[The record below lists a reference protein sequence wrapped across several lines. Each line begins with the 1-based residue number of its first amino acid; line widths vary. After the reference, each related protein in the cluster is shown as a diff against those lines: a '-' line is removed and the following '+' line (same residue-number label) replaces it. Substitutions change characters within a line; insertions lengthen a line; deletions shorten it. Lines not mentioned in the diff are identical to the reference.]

1 LCNAECSFLSEIDT
15 FGNILWRTEVDDID
29 IAQGTMVIVND
40 TITVTGNNDPF
51 NTAFRMAHFTLDG
64 EKIGETIEIWDSTRN
79 FVRMFNLTTQ
89 FWNDHYVICG
99 QGWEVDTAWSL
110 IFSVDKN
117 GAIDTV
123 LTLEPTNSD
132 SDLWESYIDSE
143 GHLTTYHNV
152 DWNFSQINYQ
162 RIYKFNSQYDTT
174 WSYVSEN
181 SDNNDAVPRGCE
193 LPNGRTI
200 ISRGE
205 YAPWRIHSIR
215 AVNNDSTIAWQHD
228 YPFSGSRERQI
239 FRLKTARNGDILG
252 SGLYSEQAQVP
263 RISQSPWLFRMSPEG
278 DLLWERT
285 YYEYDSSIES
295 SRNGVL
301 FDFVEFE
308 NGDIIAVGY
317 LRYADNDMLVMRVD
331 SNGCLNPD
339 SCPTVNIITSTHDL
353 PLHSN
358 HEALL
363 YPNPVEDILRI
374 EYESSAYHLDI
385 EVLDM
390 TGHMVTS
397 GILTHGQGEVN
408 SSKIPAGVY
417 WIHLKQD
424 GKVMAT
430 GKFVKME

>member
-1 LCNAECSFLSEIDT
+1 
-15 FGNILWRTEVDDID
+15 
-29 IAQGTMVIVND
+29 
-40 TITVTGNNDPF
+40 
-51 NTAFRMAHFTLDG
+51 
-64 EKIGETIEIWDSTRN
+64 
-79 FVRMFNLTTQ
+79 
-89 FWNDHYVICG
+89 
-99 QGWEVDTAWSL
+99 
-110 IFSVDKN
+110 
-117 GAIDTV
+117 
-123 LTLEPTNSD
+123 
-132 SDLWESYIDSE
+132 
-143 GHLTTYHNV
+143 
-152 DWNFSQINYQ
+152 
-162 RIYKFNSQYDTT
+162 
-174 WSYVSEN
+174 
-181 SDNNDAVPRGCE
+181 
-193 LPNGRTI
+193 
-200 ISRGE
+200 
-205 YAPWRIHSIR
+205 
-215 AVNNDSTIAWQHD
+215 
-228 YPFSGSRERQI
+228 
-239 FRLKTARNGDILG
+239 
-252 SGLYSEQAQVP
+252 
-263 RISQSPWLFRMSPEG
+263 MSPEG

-301 FDFVEFE
+301 FDFVELD